1 MKISSKQLLALVA
14 GMVLMVGGSQVFGQ
28 GGIALDFSTDPEDR
42 GVEFF
47 GDSEWR
53 QTGGVENS
61 GFLSV
66 TDAINGQSGAIVFP
80 DLADGEALTSFRI
93 SADLR
98 VGDGSDR
105 PADGFSFNLVT
116 PDDPLLEGN
125 LIYSGIGTEGSLPE
139 EGSTTGLGIGFDEWQ
154 SGPTD
159 PNAGSED
166 LPLPGDPAALEV
178 GGDQTCPNTRDDFG
192 EIVND
197 CVGLSIRVDGELI
210 GQAGFPTLNGDLF
223 DNTSLQTGPQG
234 EELGFARLVIEL
246 VAQEDGTSNLFVSY
260 KDRTVFDQAIEY
272 TPSPGQFVF
281 GGRTGGAN
289 SNHHIDNISLVTD
302 FVGITLG
309 DFDMDDDIDLDD
321 YGILLSNMDQFGQDI
336 NFSAGDIDFSGS
348 VDLADFADFRRI
360 FLQENGMALSEA
372 LAAES
377 VPEPSSLLMLL
388 FGLVGLQL
396 RRRR

>member
-1 MKISSKQLLALVA
+1 M
-14 GMVLMVGGSQVFGQ
+14 
-28 GGIALDFSTDPEDR
+28 
-42 GVEFF
+42 
-47 GDSEWR
+47 
-53 QTGGVENS
+53 
-61 GFLSV
+61 
-66 TDAINGQSGAIVFP
+66 
-80 DLADGEALTSFRI
+80 
-93 SADLR
+93 
-98 VGDGSDR
+98 
-105 PADGFSFNLVT
+105 
-116 PDDPLLEGN
+116 
-125 LIYSGIGTEGSLPE
+125 
-139 EGSTTGLGIGFDEWQ
+139 
-154 SGPTD
+154 
-159 PNAGSED
+159 
-166 LPLPGDPAALEV
+166 
-178 GGDQTCPNTRDDFG
+178 
-192 EIVND
+192 ND